1 MFAGIMAAGYPVK
14 ESSADE
20 EGNPMKF
27 SKKGD
32 RGFTSLLGG
41 QRVPKSGPRP
51 ETYGTL
57 DEASS
62 ALGIARASA
71 TRPKTKE
78 IIISIQKDLLVL
90 GAELATAPEDS
101 EKYPHRIKTDHV
113 DRLERVIE
121 DLQKGMTMGKE
132 FILPGETVASAAIDL
147 GRTIVRRAER
157 KAVRLLQEKI
167 ITNVEVLRFLNRL
180 ADLLFIL
187 ARYEEGRG
195 KPCTPSS

>member
-1 MFAGIMAAGYPVK
+1 
-14 ESSADE
+14 
-20 EGNPMKF
+20 MKF

-41 QRVPKSGPRP
+41 QRIPKSGPRP
-51 ETYGTL
+51 EAYGTL

-78 IIISIQKDLLVL
+78 IIISIQKDLLLL
-90 GAELATAPEDS
+90 GAELATAPEDLK
-101 EKYPHRIKTDHV
+101 KYPLQIETEHV
-113 DRLERVIE
+113 ERLERLIE
-121 DLQKGMTMGKE
+121 DLQKDRDVGKE

-167 ITNVEVLRFLNRL
+167 ITNGEVLRFLNRL
-180 ADLLFIL
+180 ADLLFTL
-187 ARYEEGRG
+187 ARYEESPG
-195 KPCTPSS
+195 KP

>member
-1 MFAGIMAAGYPVK
+1 
-14 ESSADE
+14 
-20 EGNPMKF
+20 MKF

-41 QRVPKSGPRP
+41 QRIPKSGPRP
-51 ETYGTL
+51 EAYGTL

-71 TRPKTKE
+71 IRPKTKE
-78 IIISIQKDLLVL
+78 ILMSIQKDLLVL

-101 EKYPHRIKTDHV
+101 EKYPHQIKTDHV
-113 DRLERVIE
+113 DRLERLIE
-121 DLQKGMTMGKE
+121 DLQKDLVMGKE

-147 GRTIVRRAER
+147 GRAIVRRAER

-180 ADLLFIL
+180 ADLLFTL
-187 ARYEEGRG
+187 ARYEEGRE
-195 KPCTPSS
+195 KPCIPSS

>member
-1 MFAGIMAAGYPVK
+1 
-14 ESSADE
+14 
-20 EGNPMKF
+20 MKF

-41 QRVPKSGPRP
+41 QRIPKSGPRP
-51 ETYGTL
+51 EAYGTL

-78 IIISIQKDLLVL
+78 IILSIQKDLLVL

-101 EKYPHRIKTDHV
+101 KKYPHQIKTEHV
-113 DRLERVIE
+113 DRLERLIE
-121 DLQKGMTMGKE
+121 DLQKDVVIGKG
-132 FILPGETVASAAIDL
+132 FIFPGETVASAAIDL

-167 ITNVEVLRFLNRL
+167 ITNVEVLRFLNRM
-180 ADLLFIL
+180 ADLLFTL
-187 ARYEEGRG
+187 ARYEEAQG

>member
-1 MFAGIMAAGYPVK
+1 
-14 ESSADE
+14 
-20 EGNPMKF
+20 MKF

-41 QRVPKSGPRP
+41 QRIPKSGPRP
-51 ETYGTL
+51 EAYGTL

-78 IIISIQKDLLVL
+78 ILISIQKDLIVL
-90 GAELATAPEDS
+90 GAELATAAEDL
-101 EKYPHRIKTDHV
+101 EKYPHQINTDHV

-121 DLQKGMTMGKE
+121 DLQKEMVMGKE

-157 KAVRLLQEKI
+157 MTVRLLQEKI
-167 ITNVEVLRFLNRL
+167 ITNGEVLRFLNRL
-180 ADLLFIL
+180 ADVLFTL
-187 ARYEEGRG
+187 ARYEEGGG
-195 KPCTPSS
+195 KPCIPSS

>member
-1 MFAGIMAAGYPVK
+1 
-14 ESSADE
+14 
-20 EGNPMKF
+20 MKF
-27 SKKGD
+27 SKRGD

-41 QRVPKSGPRP
+41 QRIPKSGPRP
-51 ETYGTL
+51 EAYGTL

-90 GAELATAPEDS
+90 GAELATAPEDLK
-101 EKYPHRIKTDHV
+101 KYPLQIKTEHV
-113 DRLERVIE
+113 ERLERLIE
-121 DLQKGMTMGKE
+121 GLQKDGDMGKE

-180 ADLLFIL
+180 ADLLFTL
-187 ARYEEGRG
+187 ARYEESQGR
-195 KPCTPSS
+195 PCIPSSGA

>member
-1 MFAGIMAAGYPVK
+1 V
-14 ESSADE
+14 
-20 EGNPMKF
+20 KF

-41 QRVPKSGPRP
+41 QRIPKSGPRP
-51 ETYGTL
+51 EAYGTL

-90 GAELATAPEDS
+90 GAELATAPEDL
-101 EKYPHRIKTDHV
+101 EKYPLQIKTENV
-113 DRLERVIE
+113 ERLERLIE
-121 DLQKGMTMGKE
+121 DLQKDCDMGKE

-180 ADLLFIL
+180 ADLLFVL
-187 ARYEEGRG
+187 ARYEESQG
-195 KPCTPSS
+195 KPCIPSSGT

>member
-1 MFAGIMAAGYPVK
+1 
-14 ESSADE
+14 
-20 EGNPMKF
+20 MKF

-41 QRVPKSGPRP
+41 QRIPKSGPRP
-51 ETYGTL
+51 EAYGTL

-71 TRPKTKE
+71 IRPKTKE
-78 IIISIQKDLLVL
+78 ILMSIQKDLLVL

-101 EKYPHRIKTDHV
+101 EKYPHQIKTDHV
-113 DRLERVIE
+113 DRLERLIE
-121 DLQKGMTMGKE
+121 DLQKDLVMGKE

-147 GRTIVRRAER
+147 GRAIVRRAER

-167 ITNVEVLRFLNRL
+167 ITNMEVLRFLNRL
-180 ADLLFIL
+180 ADLLFTL
-187 ARYEEGRG
+187 ARYEEGRE
-195 KPCTPSS
+195 KPCIPSS

>member
-1 MFAGIMAAGYPVK
+1 
-14 ESSADE
+14 
-20 EGNPMKF
+20 MKF

-41 QRVPKSGPRP
+41 QRIPKSGPRP
-51 ETYGTL
+51 EAYGTL

-71 TRPKTKE
+71 TRPETKK

-101 EKYPHRIKTDHV
+101 EKYPHRITTDHV
-113 DRLERVIE
+113 DRLERIIE
-121 DLQKGMTMGKE
+121 DLQKDLAMGKE

-180 ADLLFIL
+180 ADLLFTL
-187 ARYEEGRG
+187 ARYEEGQE
-195 KPCTPSS
+195 KPCIPSS

>member
-1 MFAGIMAAGYPVK
+1 V
-14 ESSADE
+14 
-20 EGNPMKF
+20 KF

-41 QRVPKSGPRP
+41 QRIPKSGPRP

-71 TRPKTKE
+71 IRPKTKE

-90 GAELATAPEDS
+90 GAELATAPEDLQ
-101 EKYPHRIKTDHV
+101 KYPRQIKTEHV
-113 DRLERVIE
+113 ERLERLME
-121 DLQKGMTMGKE
+121 DLQKDRDMGKE

-167 ITNVEVLRFLNRL
+167 IMNVEVLRFLNRL

-187 ARYEEGRG
+187 ARYEESQG
-195 KPCTPSS
+195 KPCIPSSGT